1 MRNSTF
7 EAMPLDD
14 LWNLHQEISA
24 RLALKIEAQKKE
36 LERRLGELAGRAIA
50 QQRRAYPKVLPKF
63 RNPEDTSET
72 WSGRGR
78 SPRWILKMLAAG
90 ISMNDL
96 RIAGTD

>member
-1 MRNSTF
+1 MNDTIF

-14 LWNLHQEISA
+14 LWNLHQEVTTL
-24 RLALKIEAQKKE
+24 LAQKIETQKAE

-78 SPRWILKMLAAG
+78 SPRWMLKMLAAG
-90 ISMNDL
+90 SSMNDL
-96 RIAGTD
+96 RIARTE